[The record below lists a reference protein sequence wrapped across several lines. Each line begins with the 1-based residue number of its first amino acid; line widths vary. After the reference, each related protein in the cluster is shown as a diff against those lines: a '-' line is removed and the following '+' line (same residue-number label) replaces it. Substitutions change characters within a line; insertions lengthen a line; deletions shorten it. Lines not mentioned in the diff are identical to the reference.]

1 MTRRSGRDSL
11 QRGHRVPDVRAPW
24 GEPCRR
30 AQRTGRAGQG
40 PAGRSQGSQAPWA
53 PRPSPL
59 LLPGFAA
66 SGCPRLPTSLAAG
79 LEGMAAAQGDRS
91 TSCDSDMAPSATP
104 CYSYQIT
111 TFPPKSGHSGFL
123 TQAHGKQAGRGL
135 GHTGCPEGL
144 VSQRCLCPP
153 PYTTTPS
160 PRSCFAAGGAAINCV
175 GAHQGALSCRRH

>member
-24 GEPCRR
+24 GEPAAERRGRGARGRGARGRGPLAARR
-30 AQRTGRAGQG
+30 ARRR
-40 PAGRSQGSQAPWA
+40 PA
-53 PRPSPL
+53 PR
-59 LLPGFAA
+59 AA
-66 SGCPRLPTSLAAG
+66 SGCPRLPTALAAG

-123 TQAHGKQAGRGL
+123 TQACGKQARRGL

-144 VSQRCLCPP
+144 VSQRRLCPP